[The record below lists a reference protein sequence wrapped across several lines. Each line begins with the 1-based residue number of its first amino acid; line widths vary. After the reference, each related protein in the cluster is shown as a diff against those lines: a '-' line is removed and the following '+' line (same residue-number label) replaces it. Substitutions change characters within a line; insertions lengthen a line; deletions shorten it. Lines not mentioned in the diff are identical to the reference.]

1 MMTTTVEPDLRDVIS
16 RWRGTEKLVTYLL
29 IHYQHRL
36 CEAFQQGLTLSDIPA
51 DLTGWFVKWALQA
64 VAIDIGATEIIQF
77 HEQHRDIHDRLMAP
91 SLQAAQAR
99 LDSLSVAVEEA
110 SPARSETISVAPIE
124 DIQQP
129 PSLLPPIAPQ
139 AVEEVMPPGARSAT
153 ADGGRDQHHRGGNA
167 ITAAGRTR
175 EDRRTAVASAR

>member
-1 MMTTTVEPDLRDVIS
+1 MTTTVEPDLRDVIS

-91 SLQAAQAR
+91 SARACRNACHPGIPLTPPPACVAQ
-99 LDSLSVAVEEA
+99 EPWY
-110 SPARSETISVAPIE
+110 SPLIGVR
-124 DIQQP
+124 
-129 PSLLPPIAPQ
+129 
-139 AVEEVMPPGARSAT
+139 
-153 ADGGRDQHHRGGNA
+153 
-167 ITAAGRTR
+167 
-175 EDRRTAVASAR
+175 